1 VGLLTKSGGG
11 YTRREVGTR
20 STREYAR
27 HFVALAWVATPWAL
41 TLTPELAALP
51 GEELKRVDAV

>member
-1 VGLLTKSGGG
+1 MWESIPFA
-11 YTRREVGTR
+11 RREVGTR

-41 TLTPELAALP
+41 TLTPERAALP